1 MEAAVRWS
9 GHSNEEKSR
18 FLLVDFADSSLSLH
32 EVDDIK
38 DRNITHHRV
47 AHQSLLPSFNAFDW
61 SKTTSSIVALGL
73 ATGYASIVQL
83 NEQASSEILTTY
95 RIKQQRKCNSVA
107 INREN
112 WLAVALEKARSD
124 VCLNVYDAAAQSG
137 TGSEPIRRLCPA
149 EAVSS
154 VRFFAGQPHELVLSA
169 NRNCVRVYDLRDSRM
184 TTTPSLHAS
193 TKIVNNI
200 AIDPCDE
207 NYFASSGT
215 IDDPSISVWDRR
227 RMSNGTDAPNSG
239 AVLEFTS
246 VLDNRL
252 KATVSSLSY
261 SGLQRGRLAVSSSL
275 GELEVIDMIMSNETY
290 VQQLQYAPTNPYGG
304 IAWTSKD
311 YISETRV
318 IESPTQDIGSAKSG
332 VKRAIAFDWMAAD
345 AHAVDQGILVLRA
358 DRSLDVVRA
367 RRTKPIACVTAR
379 QDLSFAELNIQYSR
393 SVTASQGD
401 VHDPSPTNIS
411 APSEK
416 DVARAL
422 APSMV
427 QSDRCRRGYL
437 FDFRK
442 NAEIVRGDWQL
453 QRLWEIIERFHSQA
467 SDDGMVYTDVD
478 LSYIG
483 VAGIWSET
491 LGDISR
497 RTYAP
502 HDLSFEDIVVGLNE
516 ALSIP
521 QFDGERTDF
530 PEHRQLCLAICGWK
544 FTSEALETECQELI
558 ERGLYY
564 QAIVQA
570 VLHGEKQIALNLF
583 RSLTR
588 SKAIQQNGIGA
599 LLASDSLNEAQQEMC
614 LWMSADTDD
623 LALKALLTFLEKGD
637 WRDVMK
643 TNYLHLGYRV
653 ALGCKYLN
661 DTELSGFLQTET
673 ARAIRNGDLE
683 GVLLTGLGEQATD
696 LMQTYLTR
704 TNDLQTAVLA
714 TAFTNPRYVDD
725 VRWEMWKEVYF
736 QQLQSWRCFG
746 ERARFTVQYN
756 RMSVSREG
764 KSMIQ
769 SPKGQITL
777 RCVGCQ
783 GSLARTDSR
792 YLLGKAPDSSIVAAE
807 TPNAKGPAAQ
817 TGTVCLKCGRHLPRC
832 AVCMMWLGTPE
843 NARTMTPGTTGTAAA
858 MKGFLSFCLACG
870 HAYHA
875 EHAVAWFG
883 KHRECAV
890 PGCKCACGVIG
901 GYTVNGA

>member
-18 FLLVDFADSSLSLH
+18 FLLVDFADSSLFLH
-32 EVDDIK
+32 EVDGIK
-38 DRNITHHRV
+38 DRNVTHHRV
-47 AHQSLLPSFNAFDW
+47 AHLSKLPSFNAFDW
-61 SKTTSSIVALGL
+61 SRTTPSIAALGL
-73 ATGYASIVQL
+73 TTGYASIVQL
-83 NEQASSEILTTY
+83 SEDAPPEILTTY
-95 RIKQQRKCNSVA
+95 RVKQQRKCTSIA
-107 INREN
+107 LSRES
-112 WLAVALEKARSD
+112 WLAVALDKARSD
-124 VCLNVYDAAAQSG
+124 VCLNVYDAGAQYG
-137 TGSEPIRRLCPA
+137 
-149 EAVSS
+149 
-154 VRFFAGQPHELVLSA
+154 AGNA
-169 NRNCVRVYDLRDSRM
+169 R
-184 TTTPSLHAS
+184 TTTSPSLHAL
-193 TKIVNNI
+193 TKNINTI

-207 NYFASSGT
+207 NYFASVG
-215 IDDPSISVWDRR
+215 SVEGPFMSLWDRR
-227 RMSNGTDAPNSG
+227 RMSNGTDASNTG

-246 VLDNRL
+246 VVDNRL
-252 KATVSSLSY
+252 KATVSSLSFA
-261 SGLQRGRLAVSSSL
+261 GLQRGRLAISSSL
-275 GELEVIDMIMSNETY
+275 GELKVIDMILSNETF
-290 VQQLQYAPTNPYGG
+290 VQQSQYAPTNPYGG
-304 IAWTSKD
+304 IAWTSND
-311 YISETRV
+311 CVSETRV
-318 IESPTQDIGSAKSG
+318 IQSPNQDIGSGKHN
-332 VKRAIAFDWMAAD
+332 VKQAIAFDWMASD
-345 AHAVDQGILVLRA
+345 AHVVDQGILVLRA

-367 RRTKPIACVTAR
+367 RHTKPIACVTAR
-379 QDLSFAELNIQYSR
+379 QELSVAEHDMQYLK

-401 VHDPSPTNIS
+401 ARDPSPTYVS
-411 APSEK
+411 APAETE
-416 DVARAL
+416 VTRML
-422 APSMV
+422 APSTM
-427 QSDRCRRGYL
+427 QRDRCRRGYL
-437 FDFRK
+437 FDSRK

-453 QRLWEIIERFHSQA
+453 QRLWEIVERFHSQA
-467 SDDGMVYTDVD
+467 SNSGMVYNNVD

-483 VAGIWSET
+483 VAGIWSEN
-491 LGDISR
+491 LGNIFR

-502 HDLSFEDIVVGLNE
+502 HDLSFEDMVVGLNE

-570 VLHGEKQIALNLF
+570 VLHGEKHMALNLF

-588 SKAIQQNGIGA
+588 SKFIQQNGIGA
-599 LLASDSLNEAQQEMC
+599 LLASDNLNEAQREMC

-683 GVLLTGLGEQATD
+683 GILLTGLGEQAMH

-714 TAFTNPRYVDD
+714 TAFTNPRCVDD

-792 YLLGKAPDSSIVAAE
+792 YVLGKASDSSIVAAE

-843 NARTMTPGTTGTAAA
+843 NARTRTPGTTGAAAA

-875 EHAVAWFG
+875 DHAMEWFG

-890 PGCKCACGVIG
+890 PGCKCACGVKS

>member
-1 MEAAVRWS
+1 MEAAVRWC
-9 GHSNEEKSR
+9 GHNAESR
-18 FLLVDFADSSLSLH
+18 FLVVDFADSSLALH
-32 EVDDIK
+32 NVDEIK
-38 DRNITHHRV
+38 GRNVSHRRV
-47 AHQSLLPSFNAFDW
+47 AHHARLPGFNTFDL
-61 SKTTSSIVALGL
+61 SRTTTSIVALGL

-83 NEQASSEILTTY
+83 NQDEPSEILTTY

-107 INREN
+107 FNREN

-154 VRFFAGQPHELVLSA
+154 VRFFAGQPHEVVLSA
-169 NRNCVRVYDLRDSRM
+169 SRNCVRVYDLRDPRM

-193 TKIVNNI
+193 TKNVNNI
-200 AIDPCDE
+200 AIDPGDE
-207 NYFASSGT
+207 NYFASSGVV
-215 IDDPSISVWDRR
+215 DEPSISVWDKR
-227 RMSNGTDAPNSG
+227 RMSNGTDASNSG

-261 SGLQRGRLAVSSSL
+261 SGMQRGRLAICSSH
-275 GELEVIDMIMSNETY
+275 GELKVIDTIMDHETY
-290 VQQLQYAPTNPYGG
+290 VQRSQYAPINPYGG
-304 IAWTSKD
+304 IAWTSNG

-318 IESPTQDIGSAKSG
+318 IESPTQEIGSAKHN
-332 VKRAIAFDWMAAD
+332 VTRAIAFDWMASD

-358 DRSLDVVRA
+358 DQSLGVVRT
-367 RRTKPIACVTAR
+367 RHTKPIAGVTAR
-379 QDLSFAELNIQYSR
+379 QELSLAGCDIQHWR
-393 SVTASQGD
+393 SVTASRGD
-401 VHDPSPTNIS
+401 ACDPSPKDIA
-411 APSEK
+411 APSET
-416 DVARAL
+416 DVARVL
-422 APSMV
+422 APSTV
-427 QSDRCRRGYL
+427 QRDRCRLGYL

-467 SDDGMVYTDVD
+467 SNDGMVFSDVN
-478 LSYIG
+478 LCYIG
-483 VAGIWSET
+483 VAGIWSEN
-491 LGDISR
+491 LGNISH

-502 HDLSFEDIVVGLNE
+502 HDLSFEDVVVGLNE
-516 ALSIP
+516 ALKIP

-558 ERGLYY
+558 ERGLCY

-570 VLHGEKQIALNLF
+570 VLHGEKHIALNLF

-599 LLASDSLNEAQQEMC
+599 LLASDNLNEAQREMC

-683 GVLLTGLGEQATD
+683 GILLTGLGEQAMD

-714 TAFTNPRYVDD
+714 TAFTNLRYVDD
-725 VRWEMWKEVYF
+725 VRWQMWKDVYF
-736 QQLQSWRCFG
+736 QQLQSWRCFA
-746 ERARFTVQYN
+746 ERARFTVQHN
-756 RMSVSREG
+756 RMAVSRDG
-764 KSMIQ
+764 KALMQ
-769 SPKGQITL
+769 SPKGQVTL

-783 GSLARTDSR
+783 GSLARSDSR
-792 YLLGKAPDSSIVAAE
+792 YVFGKAPDSGAVAA
-807 TPNAKGPAAQ
+807 TRPNAKGPAAQ

-832 AVCMMWLGTPE
+832 AICMMWLGTPE
-843 NARTMTPGTTGTAAA
+843 PASPTSPGPTSKAAA
-858 MKGFLSFCLACG
+858 MKGFLSLCLACG

-883 KHRECAV
+883 KHKECSV
-890 PGCKCACGVIG
+890 PGCKCACGVKG
-901 GYTVNGA
+901 GYGLYAE